1 MRGGIIR
8 QDAGAKAP
16 GDAGRTCES
25 DFTPLQTLHR
35 CVGFEQARPRPD
47 DVSESLQQG
56 EQFLGADAP
65 RDEDYARS
73 VVFVGPRFEVL
84 RRVDD
89 VLDTVEQDGI
99 RLAVRAA
106 SSLNDI
112 RSTIRLRPST
122 GLGDKEIP

>member
-25 DFTPLQTLHR
+25 DFIPLQTLHR
-35 CVGFEQARPRPD
+35 CVGFEQARSRPD
-47 DVSESLQQG
+47 DVPESLLRG

-84 RRVDD
+84 RGWMTCWTP
-89 VLDTVEQDGI
+89 LSKTGP
-99 RLAVRAA
+99 A
-106 SSLNDI
+106 SPYESPP
-112 RSTIRLRPST
+112 R
-122 GLGDKEIP
+122 

>member
-1 MRGGIIR
+1 
-8 QDAGAKAP
+8 
-16 GDAGRTCES
+16 
-25 DFTPLQTLHR
+25 
-35 CVGFEQARPRPD
+35 
-47 DVSESLQQG
+47 
-56 EQFLGADAP
+56 
-65 RDEDYARS
+65 

-89 VLDTVEQDGI
+89 VLNTVEQDGT
-99 RLAVRAA
+99 RLAVRVA

>member
-16 GDAGRTCES
+16 GDAGRTCE
-25 DFTPLQTLHR
+25 FNLTPLQTLHR
-35 CVGFEQARPRPD
+35 RVGFEQARSRPD
-47 DVSESLQQG
+47 DVPESLQRS
-56 EQFLGADAP
+56 EQFLGADAL

-73 VVFVGPRFEVL
+73 LVFVGPRFEVL